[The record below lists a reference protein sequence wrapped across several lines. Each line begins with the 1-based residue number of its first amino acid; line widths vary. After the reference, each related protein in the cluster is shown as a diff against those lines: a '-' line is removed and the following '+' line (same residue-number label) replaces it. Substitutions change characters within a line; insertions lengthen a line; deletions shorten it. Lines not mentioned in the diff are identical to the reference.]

1 MIISVTHI
9 KTSVT
14 QLRLENVYRQT
25 DLPNVDTVIRTLLET
40 GLLEIVLLETGL
52 LEIRQLEIRLLENGL
67 SIGKLHCT

>member
-25 DLPNVDTVIRTLLET
+25 DLRNVDTDVCMYVTYD
-40 GLLEIVLLETGL
+40 IVYVRKFSLPVHIFQAELCD
-52 LEIRQLEIRLLENGL
+52 R
-67 SIGKLHCT
+67 SFDMCD